1 MGWIL
6 LDSSPLQN
14 SFMLPL
20 EKGNCWLFGL
30 IVFQVYRLSKM
41 ETGRKKDI
49 WIILDGSDPASSP
62 TSNNHQFFNTT
73 QVFLRNFY
81 KVFNVLGNLEEGV
94 SREEFP
100 TLCLLL

>member
-41 ETGRKKDI
+41 ETGRKKI
-49 WIILDGSDPASSP
+49 YGSFWMAQTPPQAQPQTIISS
-62 TSNNHQFFNTT
+62 SIL
-73 QVFLRNFY
+73 LRSFSEIST
-81 KVFNVLGNLEEGV
+81 KSSMFWGISKKE
-94 SREEFP
+94 
-100 TLCLLL
+100 

>member
-30 IVFQVYRLSKM
+30 IAFQVYRLSKM
-41 ETGRKKDI
+41 ETGRKKI
-49 WIILDGSDPASSP
+49 YG
-62 TSNNHQFFNTT
+62 
-73 QVFLRNFY
+73 
-81 KVFNVLGNLEEGV
+81 
-94 SREEFP
+94 
-100 TLCLLL
+100 